1 MPQLHSTWSQAL
13 HADATVVEASGPAA
27 PKKSWGEGD
36 AKSTAAVY
44 AEADAKA
51 RAAYKT
57 FDVDGNKMMDLYE
70 CMSAMKELGIAVTYD
85 EGKACFDR
93 IDTDGGGS
101 IEEVSSADL
110 RAISGGELCPKF
122 GVGLRTVWSTRSLL
136 ELQSIS
142 SARHSVAPDHPRPY
156 THETLSLHTVTPH
169 DHSGCE

>member
-1 MPQLHSTWSQAL
+1 MPQLHSTWFQAL

-27 PKKSWGEGD
+27 PKKNWGQGD
-36 AKSTAAVY
+36 AKLTAAVY

-51 RAAYKT
+51 RTAFRK
-57 FDVDGNKMMDLYE
+57 FDVDGNNMMDLYE

-85 EGKACFDR
+85 EGKACFER

-110 RAISGGELCPKF
+110 RATSERELCP
-122 GVGLRTVWSTRSLL
+122 SLGWGSG
-136 ELQSIS
+136 QCGRRAAFSNFIS
-142 SARHSVAPDHPRPY
+142 SARHSITPDHPRPY